1 MTKVTITLQLD
12 ETVMNGLNE
21 IAAREEFST
30 TVIENGK
37 PVRKPLYSSG
47 AEFFARIVRDALMS
61 YSHFIPA
68 IAEKRQKINGI
79 NQEIEQLLTPK
90 VIKEPRT

>member
-1 MTKVTITLQLD
+1 MTKVTITLELD

-21 IAAREEFST
+21 LAAREEFST

-61 YSHFIPA
+61 YSHFIPV
-68 IAEKRQKINGI
+68 IAEKRQTINGI
-79 NQEIEQLLTPK
+79 NQEIEKLLTPK